1 MARRFAAALAITAG
15 LLLGGCGAD
24 YGVDQHGKAVE
35 ASQVDGHWVILN
47 YWAEWCGPCRLE
59 VPELNT
65 AAQRWQAS
73 GVKVIGVNFDG
84 LQGDELN
91 QASET
96 LGIQF
101 TVLAQDP
108 AEHYDLP
115 RSEALPVTYII
126 DDKGKVREQLVGE
139 QTLESLKA
147 RLKALNGPEV

>member
-1 MARRFAAALAITAG
+1 MARRFAAAVAITAG

-84 LQGDELN
+84 LQGDELK

-96 LGIQF
+96 LGIRF

-147 RLKALNGPEV
+147 RLKALKGPEV